1 MTCFITLEG
10 EFKTDLAPDFVKDND
25 KLIKTI
31 FKKTNFNFDSFN
43 FDNNIL
49 TAIVELNQVF
59 ITSQLPDLFNI
70 KYHQADFTR
79 LLYKMRETNTKFH
92 LMVKSLDTIL
102 PEYLDQDVDLIVDDN
117 LELRVA
123 NIHTLTDYD
132 NEYDLISCGYAQGIL
147 LNSPNEIKENRVV
160 LLAKLVQPISQI
172 KSVRKL
178 NLTPDE
184 IINRI
189 IHYVQTRK
197 RYNGG
202 LLYDHYKTNANAVMW
217 FYEGLHSEFEST
229 TPD

>member
-1 MTCFITLEG
+1 MTCFITLKG
-10 EFKTDLAPDFVKDND
+10 EFKTDLAPNFVSDNED
-25 KLIKTI
+25 LIKSV

-43 FDNNIL
+43 FYNNIL
-49 TAIVELNQVF
+49 TAAVKLNQVF
-59 ITSQLPDLFNI
+59 VTSKLPDLFDI

-117 LELRVA
+117 LELRAV
-123 NIHTLTDYD
+123 NIHVFNDY
-132 NEYDLISCGYAQGIL
+132 NTEYDLIMRSYAQGIL
-147 LNSPNEIKENRVV
+147 LNSPNEIKENRAV
-160 LLAKLVQPISQI
+160 LLTKLVQPISQI

-189 IHYVQTRK
+189 VHYVQTQS

-202 LLYDHYKTNANAVMW
+202 LLYDHYKTNAKAVMW
-217 FYEGLHSEFEST
+217 FYEGLHSEFE
-229 TPD
+229 

>member
-1 MTCFITLEG
+1 MTCFITLKG
-10 EFKTDLAPDFVKDND
+10 EFKTDLAPDFIKDND

-43 FDNNIL
+43 FYNNIL
-49 TAIVELNQVF
+49 TAAVKLNQVF
-59 ITSQLPDLFNI
+59 VTSKLPDLFDI

-79 LLYKMRETNTKFH
+79 MLYKMRETDTKFH

-117 LELRVA
+117 LELRAV
-123 NIHTLTDYD
+123 NIHVFNDY
-132 NEYDLISCGYAQGIL
+132 NTEYDLIMRGCAQGIL
-147 LNSPNEIKENRVV
+147 LNSPNEIKENRAV
-160 LLAKLVQPISQI
+160 LLTKLVQPISQI

-184 IINRI
+184 IISRI
-189 IHYVQTRK
+189 TRYVQTRQ

-202 LLYDHYKTNANAVMW
+202 LLYDHYKTNAKAAMW
-217 FYEGLHSEFEST
+217 FYEGLHSEF
-229 TPD
+229 D